1 MFIKSLYDKYK
12 DVIPY
17 LFFGVCTTVVNVVVY
32 WIAAHPLNLGT
43 MPSTII
49 AWILAVLFAYIT
61 NAKWV
66 FFSKAAGFNE
76 KFKEMISFF
85 ACRLATGVLDW
96 ACMFVFVDV
105 LNLNDIIIKTLSNVL
120 VIILNYIASKL
131 IIFKKKNEE

>member
-1 MFIKSLYDKYK
+1 MFIKNLYEKYK

-17 LFFGVCTTVVNVVVY
+17 LFFGVCTTIVNVVVY
-32 WIAAHPLNLGT
+32 WIAAHPLNLGV

-66 FFSKAAGFNE
+66 FFSKATGFNE

-96 ACMFVFVDV
+96 LCMFVFVDV
-105 LNLNDIIIKTLSNVL
+105 LKLNDLIIKILSNIL
-120 VIILNYIASKL
+120 VIILNYLASKL